1 MAEKSKIYKNVE
13 KLFVSLG
20 GHENIKYFTHCMTR
34 MRFHLVDWD
43 KTNEVEIKSDG
54 YAIGINKNK
63 SNGEYQVIIGPDVEN
78 FYKIFCEVNGYDEDG
93 KTVLANS
100 NKVLITNKQQ
110 NEIIDMKNRF
120 KVKGSFNKAL
130 SFISKVFAPI
140 VIPLVGYGLI
150 LTIASLIT
158 VEWSGKWSSLAQ
170 NSHFFK
176 EFSSILSILVN
187 SFSLFVTVAVGYTTA
202 KALRCN
208 GIYGIIIA
216 LVLTS
221 PGLIGMGD
229 VKPEIGESI
238 LRAYDGWTLFGDGI
252 KYSWKINFN
261 GLIIPMIIV
270 VSFGAF
276 IKIQTN
282 KIKQNTVKM
291 IIQPIGIIGGAF
303 LFGVFFVAPVGL
315 LFTNYL
321 SIGINWLSTNS
332 IAKYIAI
339 PIVGGLYGP
348 LVITGLHHS
357 LTRIILQGQAI
368 YGATLLQGFIT
379 ISNISQGVASIAFVV
394 LHRRIS
400 KMKDIGVSNGVS
412 AIVGGITE
420 PLLYTI
426 NLKHLFPLI
435 GCSIGTFF
443 GTMIMVASN
452 SYALQGASSIFGIL
466 MFLQQALE
474 KTEAAT
480 WIGEGYLWGTISV
493 LTSCVVTF
501 ITTYSL
507 GKTKYFWNRSRE
519 ILLNDFHEDINEL
532 KNLPKTPRTKK
543 NLTAFIFYVFS
554 SITISPRIFANPFWT
569 LLKNCWLITLID
581 FLIFDEFRSKLSATL
596 SRSSSSFCIFL

>member
-1 MAEKSKIYKNVE
+1 MAKKSQIYKNVE
-13 KLFVSLG
+13 KLFLSLG
-20 GHENIKYFTHCMTR
+20 GHENIQYFTHCMTR
-34 MRFHLVDWD
+34 MRFHLHDWD
-43 KTNEVEIKSDG
+43 KANENEIKDGG
-54 YAIGINKNK
+54 YAVGVNKNK
-63 SNGEYQVIIGPDVEN
+63 SNGEFQVIIGPEVES
-78 FYKIFCEVNGYDEDG
+78 FYNAFCEVNGYDEDG
-93 KTVLANS
+93 KTLIAKNDKPNLTEEQ
-100 NKVLITNKQQ
+100 NK
-110 NEIIDMKNRF
+110 EIVDMKNRF
-120 KVKGSFNKAL
+120 RVKGSFNKVL

-158 VEWSGKWSSLAQ
+158 VEWSGSDSSLAA

-176 EFSSILSILVN
+176 EFSGILSILVN

-221 PGLIGMGD
+221 PGLINMGD
-229 VKPEIGESI
+229 VKPADGQSI
-238 LRAYDGWTLFGDGI
+238 LGAYEGWTLFGDGV
-252 KYSWKINFN
+252 KYPWKINFN
-261 GLIIPMIIV
+261 GLIIPMIVV

-276 IKIQTN
+276 LEIQTN
-282 KIKQNTVKM
+282 KIKQSTLKM
-291 IIQPIGIIGGAF
+291 IIQPIAIIGGGF
-303 LFGVFFVAPVGL
+303 LFGVFIVAPVGL

-339 PIVGGLYGP
+339 PVVGGLYGP

-357 LTRIILQGQAI
+357 LTPIILQGQAI
-368 YGATLLQGFIT
+368 YGATLIQGFCT
-379 ISNISQGVASIAFVV
+379 ISNVSQGVASIAFVV
-394 LHRRIS
+394 LHRRVS

-420 PLLYTI
+420 PSLYTI

-466 MFLQQALE
+466 MFLQQAPE
-474 KTEAAT
+474 KTGATT
-480 WIGEGYLWGTISV
+480 WIGGGYLWGTISV
-493 LTSCVVTF
+493 LTSCIITF
-501 ITTYSL
+501 VATYSL

-532 KNLPKTPRTKK
+532 KLLPKTKK
-543 NLTAFIFYVFS
+543 AK
-554 SITISPRIFANPFWT
+554 RA
-569 LLKNCWLITLID
+569 
-581 FLIFDEFRSKLSATL
+581 
-596 SRSSSSFCIFL
+596 